1 MDLAKQK
8 NRRNWSILLGPLF
21 LFAAVY
27 FYNLTGMGR
36 RSHSILYP
44 SASWQFEHRTRI
56 GNLPLS
62 LSDYYFV
69 VAIFCGLCGVIYFV
83 LSNVA
88 RRPMEILLGYT
99 HFAVSIVTIACVA
112 SYVRSVMPANP
123 LEPIPP
129 HYWTVF
135 LSAQILFVLY
145 IAWAMFSSPPE
156 E

>member
-1 MDLAKQK
+1 VDSNKQK
-8 NRRNWSILLGPLF
+8 SRRNWSLLLGPLF

-27 FYNLTGMGR
+27 FYDQTGMGR
-36 RSHSILYP
+36 HSTTN
-44 SASWQFEHRTRI
+44 WQYEHRTRI

-62 LSDYYFV
+62 LSDYYFA

-88 RRPMEILLGYT
+88 RRPLEILLGYA
-99 HFAVSIVTIACVA
+99 HFALSIVTLVRVA
-112 SYVRSVMPANP
+112 SYIGNAAPANP
-123 LEPIPP
+123 LDPIPP
-129 HYWTVF
+129 KYWSAF
-135 LSAQILFVLY
+135 LSAQILFGLY